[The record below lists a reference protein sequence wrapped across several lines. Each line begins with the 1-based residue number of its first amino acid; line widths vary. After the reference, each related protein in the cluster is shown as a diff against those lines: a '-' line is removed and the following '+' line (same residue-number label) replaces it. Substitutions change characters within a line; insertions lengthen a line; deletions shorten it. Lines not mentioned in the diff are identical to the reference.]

1 MISMSDFIATG
12 KSGTIGRHFGT
23 RVKRLAIDLS
33 QEIWSDTN
41 LNISNGDIVIHCAAI
56 VGNEA
61 VLRNEKLA
69 YQVNVL
75 ATRKLAQLAR
85 KKGASRFIYVSTA
98 HVYANKETLITELDS
113 VAPQNMYAEQ
123 KYEAETS
130 VVEELSES
138 NTEFCIARVFS
149 VLDWDVKAFTLGG
162 SIRKLLN
169 SRSGEL
175 LTNCD
180 DIRDFLTPK
189 TVADSLI
196 AIAGKPGLI
205 GVVNVCSG
213 QGVTVRTAAQVMF
226 EKSGIELPLEKTVAG
241 NSLNPVLVG
250 DNSKLKDKLPD
261 LNLSWNPSFFDLNQ
275 QVIL

>member
-1 MISMSDFIATG
+1 MNNFIATG
-12 KSGTIGRHFGT
+12 KSGTIGRHFGI
-23 RVKRLAIDLS
+23 RAERIAIDLS
-33 QEIWSDTN
+33 QEIWNEKN

-69 YQVNVL
+69 YQVNVS
-75 ATRKLAQLAR
+75 ATRKLAQVAR
-85 KKGASRFIYVSTA
+85 KKRASRFIYVSTA
-98 HVYANKETLITELDS
+98 HVYANKETLITELDP
-113 VAPQNMYAEQ
+113 VAPQNLYAEQ

-130 VVEELSES
+130 VVEELSGS

-162 SIRKLLN
+162 SIRKLLD

-180 DIRDFLTPK
+180 DVRDFLTPR
-189 TVADSLI
+189 TVANSLI
-196 AIAGKPGLI
+196 AIAGEPGLI

-226 EKSGIELPLEKTVAG
+226 EKSGIELPPEKTVAG
-241 NSLNPVLVG
+241 NSLNPILVG

-261 LNLSWNPSFFDLNQ
+261 LDLSWNPSFFDLNQ

>member
-1 MISMSDFIATG
+1 MSDFIATG

-162 SIRKLLN
+162 SIRKLLD